1 VFDIADREG
10 SISYQAPDEKY
21 AREKDRRTPNAS
33 PIADRHGCRRR
44 HHYLGYAQTEAGTY
58 QRPIVR
64 HVNGVWGPIPDY
76 GPLNVPYY
84 ASHYG
89 PVAPVA
95 AAADVAAA
103 TTCFAFSLIGAC

>member
-1 VFDIADREG
+1 MLRQSLIATAVAVATIT
-10 SISYQAPDEKY
+10 SAATI
-21 AREKDRRTPNAS
+21 
-33 PIADRHGCRRR
+33 
-44 HHYLGYAQTEAGTY
+44 GYAQTEAGTY